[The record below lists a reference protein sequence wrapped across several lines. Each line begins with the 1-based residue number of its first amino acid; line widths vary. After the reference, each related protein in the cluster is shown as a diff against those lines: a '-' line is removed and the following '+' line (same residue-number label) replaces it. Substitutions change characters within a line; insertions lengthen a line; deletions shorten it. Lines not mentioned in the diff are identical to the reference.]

1 MQTLFNA
8 ESLVSINPDSTLIL
22 LADIEP
28 ADLEED
34 SLKALYYLVTAAA
47 HKAKDIPM
55 LSDSLLR
62 FSFEYYNG
70 RDRDRY
76 FQSGD
81 LYAVHYP
88 VYPTG

>member
-1 MQTLFNA
+1 MRYLIWISVIVIISTTACSRSSRYMQTLFNA

-62 FSFEYYNG
+62 FS
-70 RDRDRY
+70 
-76 FQSGD
+76 
-81 LYAVHYP
+81 LIM
-88 VYPTG
+88 